1 MDAHVG
7 MRLKTL
13 RQQRSMSQTDIANA
27 LGLTFQQVQKYE
39 RGVNRMSASK
49 LWAAARH
56 LSIEVREFYRG
67 LETSGELDP
76 DGSRSMAA
84 QLTPDAVSISELST
98 RLSLRAQKL
107 VLAFIQEM
115 RSDRG

>member
-1 MDAHVG
+1 M
-7 MRLKTL
+7 T
-13 RQQRSMSQTDIANA
+13 QTDIANA

-56 LSIEVREFYRG
+56 FSVDVREFYRG
-67 LETSGELDP
+67 LETSGGLDP
-76 DGSRSMAA
+76 DGSRSVAA
-84 QLTPDAVSISELST
+84 QLTPDAVAISGLST
-98 RLSLRAQKL
+98 RLSPRAQKL

-115 RSDRG
+115 RSDSV